1 MALNVLHLVVGKTR
15 TGKSIIGATNL
26 EEIKAIRINFVPH
39 FFSADDLFDAFAL
52 FSYLSIRSVRKKS
65 DFESLYREHSVEI
78 RSLISLEDYEAAKLR
93 AGVVT
98 VFDLRKLGESLASFE
113 FKDS

>member
-15 TGKSIIGATNL
+15 TDKSIICATNL
-26 EEIKAIRINFVPH
+26 EEINAIRIH
-39 FFSADDLFDAFAL
+39 FGPDCFSADDLFDAFAL
-52 FSYLSIRSVRKKS
+52 FSYLSIRSARKKMAIV
-65 DFESLYREHSVEI
+65 DLYKEHLVAI
-78 RSLISLEDYEAAKLR
+78 RNLLSLEDYEAAKLR

>member
-15 TGKSIIGATNL
+15 TDKSIICATNL
-26 EEIKAIRINFVPH
+26 EEIKATRIHFGPH

-52 FSYLSIRSVRKKS
+52 FSYLLIRSARKKC
-65 DFESLYREHSVEI
+65 DFAGLYEEHSVEI
-78 RSLISLEDYEAAKLR
+78 RNLMSLEDYEAAKLR

>member
-1 MALNVLHLVVGKTR
+1 MALNALHQVVGKTR
-15 TGKSIIGATNL
+15 TGKSIISATNL
-26 EEIKAIRINFVPH
+26 EEIKATRIH
-39 FFSADDLFDAFAL
+39 FGPDCFSVDDLFDAFAL
-52 FSYLSIRSVRKKS
+52 FSYLLIRSARKKCDS
-65 DFESLYREHSVEI
+65 AGLYEEHSFEI